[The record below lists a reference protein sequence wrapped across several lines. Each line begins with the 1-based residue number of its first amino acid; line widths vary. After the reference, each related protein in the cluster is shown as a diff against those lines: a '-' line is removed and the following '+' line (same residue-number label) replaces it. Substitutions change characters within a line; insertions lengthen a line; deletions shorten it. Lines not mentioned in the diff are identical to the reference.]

1 MRRAVLVVI
10 TGGLAFWG
18 IGSGLGHQPVVV
30 GARLTAAITPANAAV
45 TPANTAEPAQAAQS
59 ARTGT
64 QTVKF
69 GGYTVSVPASW
80 PVYDL
85 TKNPRQCVRYDVH
98 AVYLGTP
105 GPDQNCPPNLVGRVD
120 TVSIE
125 GATAPAGTKAA
136 GNRKGPLQ
144 AGQQAVT
151 PGTIVQDPDLHE
163 LALSLPDNAPRIG
176 ATYGTTAG
184 TAEQMLATFRPAGAT
199 IASPRAG
206 DSIRITGH
214 LVVVQAAGSVAA
226 TNPRW
231 PKAVAPTA
239 VAASWLTPPSTPASW
254 LTPPST
260 PASWLTP
267 PSTPASPSSG
277 SRPTPE
283 LTPDPAPRPTPE
295 LTPNPAPKHTPKPT
309 HKHTPKPAPKHT
321 PKPAPKHTPKP
332 VQKHTP
338 KPARKHTPKP
348 AQKPTGPVL
357 ASNPSPAPTRSAP
370 GRAMAGFDTCAAPAL
385 PTMKAWRAKYAA
397 AAIYIGGQMMACG
410 QSNLSAS
417 WVRQAEAMGYALMP
431 TFVGL
436 QAPCDGFSGKIDP
449 GNAAS
454 QGTAAA
460 SQAVSAAKS
469 YGLGA
474 GTPIYYDMEAYD
486 HTNAGCRTA
495 VLAFLDAWTRQ
506 LKTVGYI
513 SGVYSSADA
522 AITDLQSAT
531 TVAGHPLAEPQA
543 IWFALW
549 DNNPRNLN
557 GTPYMTSAVW
567 PAASRSKQYAGN
579 RTVTVGGIS
588 LSIDADWVA
597 SAVARG

>member
-1 MRRAVLVVI
+1 MRRAAVAVFI
-10 TGGLAFWG
+10 GGLAFWG
-18 IGSGLGHQPVVV
+18 VGSGLGHEPVIV
-30 GARLTAAITPANAAV
+30 GARLTAAVEPASAAEPANAA
-45 TPANTAEPAQAAQS
+45 EPA
-59 ARTGT
+59 RMGT
-64 QTVKF
+64 QTVTF

-105 GPDQNCPPNLVGRVD
+105 GPDQDCPSNLVGRVD

-125 GATAPAGTKAA
+125 GATAPAGTKSA
-136 GNRKGPLQ
+136 GNRKGSLQ
-144 AGQQAVT
+144 AGQQAAT
-151 PGTIVQDPDLHE
+151 PRTIVQDPDLHE

-176 ATYGTTAG
+176 ATYGTAPG
-184 TAEQMLATFRPAGAT
+184 TAEQMLATARQAGT
-199 IASPRAG
+199 TTASPRAG
-206 DSIRITGH
+206 DSIHVTRH
-214 LVVVQAAGSVAA
+214 PAVVQAAKSIAA

-231 PKAVAPTA
+231 PKAVAPTG
-239 VAASWLTPPSTPASW
+239 VAASWLTPPSTPAS
-254 LTPPST
+254 PPS
-260 PASWLTP
+260 
-267 PSTPASPSSG
+267 G
-277 SRPTPE
+277 SKPKPKPTP
-283 LTPDPAPRPTPE
+283 TP
-295 LTPNPAPKHTPKPT
+295 TPKPT
-309 HKHTPKPAPKHT
+309 P
-321 PKPAPKHTPKP
+321 
-332 VQKHTP
+332 
-338 KPARKHTPKP
+338 
-348 AQKPTGPVL
+348 KPTGPVL
-357 ASNPSPAPTRSAP
+357 ASNPSPAPTQSAP
-370 GRAMAGFDTCAAPAL
+370 GGAMAGFDTCAAPAL

-397 AAIYIGGQMMACG
+397 TAIYIGGQMMACG

-417 WVRQAEAMGYALMP
+417 WVQQTEAMGYALMP

-436 QAPCDGFSGKIDP
+436 QAPCNSFSGKINP
-449 GNAAS
+449 SNAAS

-460 SQAVSAAKS
+460 NQAVSAAKS

-474 GTPIYYDMEAYD
+474 GTPIYYDMEAYN
-486 HTNAGCRTA
+486 HTNAACRTA
-495 VLAFLDAWTRQ
+495 VLTFLDAWTRQ

-513 SGVYSSADA
+513 SGVYSSAGA

-549 DNNPRNLN
+549 DNASNLN
-557 GTPYMTSAVW
+557 GTPYMSSAVW

-588 LSIDADWVA
+588 LSIDADLVA